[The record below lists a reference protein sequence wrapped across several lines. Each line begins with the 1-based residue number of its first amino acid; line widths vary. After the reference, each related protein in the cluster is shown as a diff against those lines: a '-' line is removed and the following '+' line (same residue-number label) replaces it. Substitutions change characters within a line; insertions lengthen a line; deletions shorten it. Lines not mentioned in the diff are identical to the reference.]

1 MLETS
6 RPKAE
11 GLDAAVN
18 KELTEELES
27 LEDEVLETP
36 RPKAER
42 LADELESLE
51 DELESLDD
59 KYIEFKVL

>member
-36 RPKAER
+36 RPIAEG
-42 LADELESLE
+42 LDDELEELDDDIIETVFSE
-51 DELESLDD
+51 ELET
-59 KYIEFKVL
+59 

>member
-1 MLETS
+1 VLETS

-36 RPKAER
+36 RPIAEG
-42 LADELESLE
+42 LDDELD
-51 DELESLDD
+51 DELDD
-59 KYIEFKVL
+59 DIIETVFSEELET